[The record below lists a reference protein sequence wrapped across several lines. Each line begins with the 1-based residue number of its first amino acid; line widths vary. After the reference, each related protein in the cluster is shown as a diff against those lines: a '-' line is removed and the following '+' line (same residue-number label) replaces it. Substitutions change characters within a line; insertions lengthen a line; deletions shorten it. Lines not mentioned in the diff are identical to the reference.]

1 MTGSTAIEGDLHLVE
16 EGTDLFLVQ
25 VGRLDRTTVHQASAL
40 PGWTRGHL
48 ITHVARNADGMA
60 RLATW
65 ARTGVEEPMYGD
77 RHPRAADID
86 AGAPRGLDEQE
97 ADVRASSERL
107 AAAFGRLSGEEWSAR
122 VRTATREVP
131 ASYLP
136 WMRAREVW
144 LHALD
149 LNAGATYLDLAPG
162 FADRLVDDLVGDLAD
177 RPGMPAL
184 VVESGE
190 RSLEVPG
197 AGAPIRVTGTPAAVA
212 CWLSGRPGAVTRPD
226 GAPLPPLPAWL

>member
-1 MTGSTAIEGDLHLVE
+1 MTESTAIEHDLCLVE
-16 EGTDLFLVQ
+16 EGTDLFLAQ
-25 VGRLDRTTVHQASAL
+25 VTRLDGSKVHEASAL
-40 PGWTRGHL
+40 PGWTRGHI

-77 RHPRAADID
+77 RHPRATDIE

-97 ADVRASSERL
+97 ADVRESAGRL
-107 AAAFGRLSGEEWSAR
+107 AAAFGGLSGDAWSAP
-122 VRTATREVP
+122 VRTASREVP

-149 LNAGATYLDLAPG
+149 LDAGATYQDLAPG
-162 FADRLVDDLVGDLAD
+162 FAVRLLDDLVGDLSD

-184 VVESGE
+184 VMETGE

-197 AGAPIRVTGTPAAVA
+197 TGVPIRVTGTSAAVA
-212 CWLSGRPGAVTRPD
+212 CWLSGRPGPVTRPD
-226 GAPLPPLPAWL
+226 GGALPPLPAWL